1 MPTLEEL
8 FKSKQLPSQGGK
20 TAEEAYDIQ
29 NSKDIKLS
37 VANPFI
43 RNTGILAANVLR
55 RNLGAKNS
63 ETLLEEE
70 VTGVRIIA
78 AASSPFI
85 YGSRL
90 LDIINKATPSS
101 SAQHDASS
109 VQLETATL
117 GNIKKGATPS
127 IVAQALQ
134 NKKVGKKDLNTST
147 TQNRANQLDTIFK
160 ESQPSALG
168 ALLNNLLS
176 SSPSAIGGQLL
187 GSAIKLGKNGNL
199 GGLFAK
205 KDSDETN
212 VVGTPTSPSKSAP
225 GTVIINDG
233 VTKFTDASAK
243 FSNSYNFNY
252 GSELTPD
259 EALTFPPKD
268 PLFNANGV
276 RYSGTLNKF
285 DTKSGIAG
293 KQVIAIKPDDTFEQE
308 IKNTTNP
315 TPLTIKPKETLDR
328 MKKSRFNTKR
338 GMDVS
343 GHKYTFDSTD
353 KLIKKEAVINV
364 SDDINL
370 QNVLEE
376 DGFDKIKIEDFV
388 NLRFNSISNK
398 KIVQFRATIS
408 GLSETVSPSWD
419 SSKFIGSPFNYYTYS
434 GVERSVSFNFKIFS
448 LNLEEHKIAWDKLE
462 FLTGLAY
469 PQSYTAQNAVIAPF
483 IKFTLGDMYK
493 GKESFIESLS
503 YTIDDTTP
511 WEIEEKHY
519 ILPTI
524 IDTSV
529 TLKFVEARNN
539 TKSDSFYSQ
548 GSIT

>member
-8 FKSKQLPSQGGK
+8 FRSKQLPSQGGK

-90 LDIINKATPSS
+90 LDIINKSTPSS
-101 SAQHDASS
+101 SAQNNSHSVSISDA
-109 VQLETATL
+109 AL

-199 GGLFAK
+199 GGLFKK
-205 KDSDETN
+205 KDSAETN
-212 VVGTPTSPSKSAP
+212 EIGTPTSPSKSAP
-225 GTVIINDG
+225 GTVIINNG
-233 VTKFTDASAK
+233 QTRFTAASAEFK
-243 FSNSYNFNY
+243 NSYNFNY
-252 GSELTPD
+252 GSELNGTIQ
-259 EALTFPPKD
+259 TSKSK

-276 RYSGTLNKF
+276 RYTGTI
-285 DTKSGIAG
+285 DTTKESTSGIVG
-293 KQVIAIKPDDTFEQE
+293 KQVIAISKDDTFERE
-308 IKNTTNP
+308 INDHNSTS
-315 TPLTIKPKETLDR
+315 LTIKPKETLDR

>member
-8 FKSKQLPSQGGK
+8 FRSKQLPSQAGK
-20 TAEEAYDIQ
+20 TAEEAYAIQ

-90 LDIINKATPSS
+90 LDIINKSTPSFNS
-101 SAQHDASS
+101 MNDASS
-109 VQLETATL
+109 VELGTATL

-134 NKKVGKKDLNTST
+134 NKKVGKKNLNTST
-147 TQNRANQLDTIFK
+147 TQNRANQLDTILK

-205 KDSDETN
+205 KETDETN
-212 VVGTPTSPSKSAP
+212 AVGTPTSPSKSSP

-233 VTKFTDASAK
+233 VTKFTDESAK

-252 GSELTPD
+252 GSELNGTKQTSK
-259 EALTFPPKD
+259 EN

-276 RYSGTLNKF
+276 RYEGTLDKF
-285 DTKSGIAG
+285 DVKSGIAG
-293 KQVIAIKPDDTFEQE
+293 KQVIAIKPDDTFERE

-376 DGFDKIKIEDFV
+376 EGFDDKKIEDFV

-511 WEIEEKHY
+511 WEIEEENY

-539 TKSDSFYSQ
+539 TKLDSFYSQ